1 MLMSRQIIVLILNG
15 LTQGSLFFILG
26 SGLTLAFGL
35 MRVVNLSHGALYLL
49 GGYIGYSV
57 LGATGN
63 WFIAL
68 AASAA
73 FAGLVGFLF
82 ERTMLLRVR
91 DGGDLPQ
98 TLLTIALSIIIAD
111 VALAIWGGH
120 PLSLS
125 APRSLNFPVRMFGII
140 YPGFRYILMA
150 TAVFIAGLLWVLL
163 YKTKFGAAVRAS
175 VDDRET
181 LMALG
186 LRINRIYTMM
196 FVLSTLLAGVAGVLG
211 GTYLQL
217 SPGEDSTILMY
228 SLVVIIV
235 GGIGSLPGAF
245 ISALLLGQI
254 LSFGMAYA
262 PQLAMFLV
270 FIPMAL
276 VLAIRP
282 QGLFGK
288 GA

>member
-1 MLMSRQIIVLILNG
+1 MSRQVIVLILNG
-15 LTQGSLFFILG
+15 LTQGSIFFILG

-63 WFIAL
+63 WFVAL
-68 AASAA
+68 GASAL
-73 FAGLVGFLF
+73 FAAVLGLLF

-98 TLLTIALSIIIAD
+98 TLLTVALSIVIAD

-125 APRSLNFPVRMFGII
+125 VPRSINFPVRMFGVI
-140 YPGFRYILMA
+140 YPSFRYFLML
-150 TAVFIAGLLWVLL
+150 TAVLIAVLLWVLL

-181 LMALG
+181 LSALG
-186 LRINRIYTMM
+186 MRVDRVYTLM
-196 FVLSTLLAGVAGVLG
+196 FMLSTLLAGVAGILG

-217 SPGEDSTILMY
+217 SPGEDTTILTY

-235 GGIGSLPGAF
+235 GGIGSLRGAF
-245 ISALLLGQI
+245 ISALLLGQL
-254 LSFGMAYA
+254 LSFGTAWM
-262 PQLAMFLV
+262 PQMAMFLV
-270 FIPMAL
+270 FVPMAV
-276 VLAIRP
+276 VLALRP

>member
-1 MLMSRQIIVLILNG
+1 
-15 LTQGSLFFILG
+15 
-26 SGLTLAFGL
+26 

-68 AASAA
+68 GVSAA
-73 FAGLVGFLF
+73 FAGLLGFLF
-82 ERTMLLRVR
+82 ERTMLKRVR

-125 APRSLNFPVRMFGII
+125 APRSINFPVRLFGII
-140 YPGFRYILMA
+140 YPGLSLHPHDHRRRHRGAPLDPFVQDEVRRRRA
-150 TAVFIAGLLWVLL
+150 GQRRRPGDPHGAGLENRPHLHHD
-163 YKTKFGAAVRAS
+163 VR
-175 VDDRET
+175 
-181 LMALG
+181 
-186 LRINRIYTMM
+186 
-196 FVLSTLLAGVAGVLG
+196 LSTLLAGIAGVLG

-217 SPGEDSTILMY
+217 SPGEDGIILMY

-254 LSFGMAYA
+254 LSFGLAFA
-262 PQLAMFLV
+262 PQMAMFLV
-270 FIPMAL
+270 FIPMAI